1 MAKAVSTTDF
11 VTIVAQ
17 EVSSGIE
24 RALHYWMGRIELEVV
39 DRSLSTTERICAIEQ
54 ILREY
59 KESEDTAE
67 LGCASA

>member
-1 MAKAVSTTDF
+1 
-11 VTIVAQ
+11 
-17 EVSSGIE
+17 
-24 RALHYWMGRIELEVV
+24 MGRIELEVV

-59 KESEDTAE
+59 KESADTAE

>member
-11 VTIVAQ
+11 VRIVAQ

-24 RALHYWMGRIELEVV
+24 RALHYWMGRIELEAV

-59 KESEDTAE
+59 RQTADTAE